1 MLGLPV
7 VLLDFVLTCFGTVGI
22 EYPVLGKQVIN
33 AGFNPRSSFSFNWNP
48 ISIEEYEKYLLN
60 LDTLN
65 IDIDINEVYAGYYM
79 QYYYEQVDDFIF
91 TSYENF
97 LLDLTDDQRSKS
109 EPFKYFIDQFDNVRH
124 QKITSIFQ
132 EFIDSEKRHLFS
144 SGPEDD

>member
-1 MLGLPV
+1 MKK
-7 VLLDFVLTCFGTVGI
+7 I
-22 EYPVLGKQVIN
+22 K
-33 AGFNPRSSFSFNWNP
+33 
-48 ISIEEYEKYLLN
+48 LLN
-60 LDTLN
+60 CILFLIFVSCDDSNDTQEESIDDLN
-65 IDIDINEVYAGYYM
+65 CSNNYTFGIDIDINEVYAGYYM

-144 SGPEDD
+144 RGPEDD